1 MQNNL
6 FGFKN
11 IKNLKVL
18 AISALFAAF
27 SIILGKFLAFNIGVT
42 LRFSLENLPIILSGF
57 FFGGPV
63 GALTALVADIIG
75 CILRGY
81 AINPIL
87 TFASVF
93 IGFTSGLLAKLLNKL
108 NFYFSTAL
116 NVTVCHFIGSVLIKT
131 VGLSLWYGSPFLP
144 LLIQR
149 SLNYIIVAVFEYFCL
164 VILLKNKSLK
174 GQISSVLGK

>member
-1 MQNNL
+1 MQNNI

-18 AISALFAAF
+18 AISALFAAI
-27 SIILGKFLAFNIGVT
+27 SIILGKFLAFNVGDT
-42 LRFSLENLPIILSGF
+42 LRFSFENLPFFLSGF

-93 IGFTSGLLAKLLNKL
+93 IGFTSGLLAKLLSKL
-108 NFYFSTAL
+108 NFYIATAL

-131 VGLSLWYGSPFLP
+131 VGLSIWYGSPFVP

-149 SLNYIIVAVFEYFCL
+149 SINYIIVAICEYFCL
-164 VILLKNKSLK
+164 VILLKSKSLK
-174 GQISSVLGK
+174 SQISSILGK

>member
-1 MQNNL
+1 MQNNI

-18 AISALFAAF
+18 AISALFAAI
-27 SIILGKFLAFNIGVT
+27 SIILGKFLAFNVGDT
-42 LRFSLENLPIILSGF
+42 LRFSFENLPFFLSGF

-93 IGFTSGLLAKLLNKL
+93 IGFTSGLLAKLLSKF
-108 NFYFSTAL
+108 NFYIAIAL

-131 VGLSLWYGSPFLP
+131 VGLSIWYGSPFVP

-149 SLNYIIVAVFEYFCL
+149 SINYIIVAICEYFCL
-164 VILLKNKSLK
+164 VILLKSKSLK
-174 GQISSVLGK
+174 SQISSVLGK

>member
-18 AISALFAAF
+18 AVSALFAAI
-27 SIILGKFLAFNIGVT
+27 SIILGKFLAFNVGVT
-42 LRFSLENLPIILSGF
+42 LRFSFENLPIFLSGF
-57 FFGGPV
+57 FFGGPI

-93 IGFTSGLLAKLLNKL
+93 IGFTSGILAKLLSKL
-108 NFYFSTAL
+108 NFYIATAL
-116 NVTVCHFIGSVLIKT
+116 NVAVCHFIGSVLIKT
-131 VGLSLWYGSPFLP
+131 VGLNIWYGSPFLP
-144 LLIQR
+144 LLFQR
-149 SLNYIIVAVFEYFCL
+149 SLNYIVVAVFEYFCL